1 MKTIVITG
9 STSGIG
15 EATAIYFANNNFNVI
30 ATARN
35 PEKSEALKSHSN
47 IHLYSMDVTNLD
59 SIKKAVTQITNDFE
73 KIDVLLNNAGYGLL
87 SPFEITSNTEIKNI
101 FETNVFGVM
110 EVTRAFL
117 PKLKSQK
124 SGIIINVTSIGGLV
138 TMPLNSI
145 YHATKY
151 AIEGFSESLIYE
163 LQDFGI
169 SVKLIEPGGVKT
181 NFFKV
186 ATIIEDKENYP
197 EYTNIVKSV
206 KERFEQSLTQDDN
219 LYSTAEDVAKRI
231 FETATNNQPNIRN
244 IVGNGAN
251 AMYEMKKQLKDYEF
265 ISAVSEMFIKK

>member
-15 EATAIYFANNNFNVI
+15 EATALHFANNNFNVI
-30 ATARN
+30 ATARDPN
-35 PEKSEALKSHSN
+35 KSELLKSHPN
-47 IHLYSMDVTNLD
+47 INLYSMDVTNLD
-59 SIKKAVTQITNDFE
+59 SIKKAVTEITTDFE

-87 SPFEITSNTEIKNI
+87 SPFEITSNHEIKKI

-124 SGIIINVTSIGGLV
+124 NGIIINVTSIGGLV

-145 YHATKY
+145 YHSTKY

-163 LQDFGI
+163 LKDFGI

-181 NFFKV
+181 NFFKT
-186 ATIIEDKENYP
+186 AKIIEDKENYP
-197 EYTNIVKSV
+197 EYTSLVKNL
-206 KERFEQSLTQDDN
+206 KERFEESLNKDDS
-219 LYSTAEDVAKRI
+219 LYSTAEDVAKQI
-231 FETATNNQPNIRN
+231 FETATNNKPNIRN
-244 IVGNGAN
+244 IIGAGAN
-251 AMYEMKKQLKDYEF
+251 NMYEMKKQLKDYEF
-265 ISAVSEMFIKK
+265 VATVSEMFIKK

>member
-15 EATAIYFANNNFNVI
+15 EATALHFANNNFNVI
-30 ATARN
+30 ATARDPN
-35 PEKSEALKSHSN
+35 KSELLKSHPN
-47 IHLYSMDVTNLD
+47 INLYSMDVTNLD
-59 SIKKAVTQITNDFE
+59 SIKKAVTEITTDFE

-87 SPFEITSNTEIKNI
+87 SPFEITSNHEIKKI

-124 SGIIINVTSIGGLV
+124 NGIIINVTSIGGLV

-145 YHATKY
+145 YHSTKY

-163 LQDFGI
+163 LKDFGI

-181 NFFKV
+181 NFFKT
-186 ATIIEDKENYP
+186 AKIIEDKENYP
-197 EYTNIVKSV
+197 EYTSLVKNV
-206 KERFEQSLTQDDN
+206 KERFEESLNKDDS
-219 LYSTAEDVAKRI
+219 LYSTAEDVAKQI
-231 FETATNNQPNIRN
+231 FETATNNKPNIRN
-244 IVGNGAN
+244 IIGAGAN
-251 AMYEMKKQLKDYEF
+251 NMYEMKKQLKDYEF
-265 ISAVSEMFIKK
+265 VATVSEMFIKK

>member
-15 EATAIYFANNNFNVI
+15 EATALHFANNNFNVI
-30 ATARN
+30 ATARDPN
-35 PEKSEALKSHSN
+35 KSELLKSHPN
-47 IHLYSMDVTNLD
+47 INLYSMDVTNLD
-59 SIKKAVTQITNDFE
+59 SIKKAVTEITTDFE

-87 SPFEITSNTEIKNI
+87 SPFEITSNHEIKKI

-124 SGIIINVTSIGGLV
+124 NGIIINVTSIGGLV

-145 YHATKY
+145 YHSTKY

-163 LQDFGI
+163 LKDFGI

-181 NFFKV
+181 NFFKT
-186 ATIIEDKENYP
+186 AKIIEDKENYP
-197 EYTNIVKSV
+197 EYTSLVKNV
-206 KERFEQSLTQDDN
+206 KERFEESLNKDDS
-219 LYSTAEDVAKRI
+219 LYSTGEDVAKQI
-231 FETATNNQPNIRN
+231 FETATNNKPNIRN
-244 IVGNGAN
+244 IIGAGAN
-251 AMYEMKKQLKDYEF
+251 NMYEMKKQLKDYEF
-265 ISAVSEMFIKK
+265 VATVSEMFIKK

>member
-15 EATAIYFANNNFNVI
+15 EATALHFANNNFNVI
-30 ATARN
+30 ATARDPN
-35 PEKSEALKSHSN
+35 KSELLKSHPN
-47 IHLYSMDVTNLD
+47 INLYSMDVTNLD
-59 SIKKAVTQITNDFE
+59 SIKKAVTEITTDFE

-87 SPFEITSNTEIKNI
+87 SPFEITSNHEIKKI

-124 SGIIINVTSIGGLV
+124 NGIIINVTSIGGLV

-145 YHATKY
+145 YHSTKY

-163 LQDFGI
+163 LKDFGI

-181 NFFKV
+181 NFFK
-186 ATIIEDKENYP
+186 AAKIIEDKENYP
-197 EYTNIVKSV
+197 EYTSLVKNV
-206 KERFEQSLTQDDN
+206 KERFEESLNKDDS
-219 LYSTAEDVAKRI
+219 LYSTAEDVAKQI
-231 FETATNNQPNIRN
+231 FETATNNKPNIRN
-244 IVGNGAN
+244 IIGAGAN
-251 AMYEMKKQLKDYEF
+251 NMYEMKKQLKDYEF
-265 ISAVSEMFIKK
+265 VATVSEMFIKK